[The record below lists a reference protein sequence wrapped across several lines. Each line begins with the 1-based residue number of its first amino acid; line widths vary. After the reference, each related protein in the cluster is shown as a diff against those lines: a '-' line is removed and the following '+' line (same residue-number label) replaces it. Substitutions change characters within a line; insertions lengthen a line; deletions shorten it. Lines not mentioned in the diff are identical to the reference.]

1 MDREWNCIWILF
13 WLGIGEQPEQAMAW
27 LGLGSA
33 GADWWH
39 QSILVGIQLLMEHY
53 HLEQLMPT

>member
-1 MDREWNCIWILF
+1 MDGEWDCIWILF
-13 WLGIGEQPEQAMAW
+13 LGIGEQPEQALWAW

-33 GADWWH
+33 GAEWWH

-53 HLEQLMPT
+53 RLEQRMQH